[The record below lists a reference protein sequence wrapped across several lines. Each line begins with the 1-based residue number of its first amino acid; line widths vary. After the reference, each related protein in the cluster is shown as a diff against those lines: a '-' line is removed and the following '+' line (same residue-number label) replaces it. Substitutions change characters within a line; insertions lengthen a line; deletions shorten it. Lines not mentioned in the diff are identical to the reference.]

1 MFPLENAQP
10 KPGSRHL
17 VICSRTRLPSYV
29 RTNAVCDGDSFRLIG
44 GPDGIR
50 VQAGWLVNL
59 EECVSLPV
67 QLMVNLFLTSRFIC
81 RL

>member
-1 MFPLENAQP
+1 MFPLENSQP

-17 VICSRTRLPSYV
+17 VICSGTRLPSYV
-29 RTNAVCDGDSFRLIG
+29 RAYTVCVGDNFRLMG
-44 GPDGIR
+44 GPGGIR

-67 QLMVNLFLTSRFIC
+67 QLMVNLFLTSRFVC